1 MQLIEAAADRT
12 LTNDK
17 NRPRITHG
25 YAYNH
30 EHQQTAPQIPKK
42 DIHQAIADATKAGT
56 LIQLDKGDYVY
67 NFTRYPTL
75 KALLT
80 VLYQSEKESGVEKRY
95 VIVSNNHNLDKKVE
109 LNGSQEFWDSVP
121 TLSPHRD

>member
-1 MQLIEAAADRT
+1 MQLLEAAAKRS

-25 YAYNH
+25 YAFNQ
-30 EHQQTAPQIPKK
+30 EHQQIGPQIPKE
-42 DIHQAIADATKAGT
+42 DIHQAIADAKKAGT
-56 LIQLDKGDYVY
+56 LIQLDKRDYVY

-75 KALLT
+75 EALLT
-80 VLYQSEKESGVEKRY
+80 VLYQSEKESGVKKRY
-95 VIVSNNHNLDKKVE
+95 VIVSLDHNLDTKVK
-109 LNGSQEFWDSVP
+109 LSGSKEFWNSVP